1 MASIYFTADLN
12 MKNLRTTLLTF
23 SGILLLL
30 LCTSGYAGNKIKA
43 IDGCALNL
51 ENDDVK
57 ETTIVNLRTIKVIR
71 YSKDASGHTTVTLI
85 YGVGSVKIGRVSKGK
100 LNLLINAY
108 TYC

>member
-1 MASIYFTADLN
+1 MVSIYFTKDLN
-12 MKNLRTTLLTF
+12 MKNLRTTFLTF

-30 LCTSGYAGNKIKA
+30 LCTSGYAGNAIES

-51 ENDDVK
+51 DDDEAKV
-57 ETTIVNLRTIKVIR
+57 TTIVNLRTIKVIR

-85 YGVGSVKIGRVSKGK
+85 YGVGSIKIGQVSKGK